1 MDIGQIT
8 TMNAEEIIQYF
19 QQLITTEA
27 IRQLAVFVLVL
38 IVAYIPARLI
48 EWLLRRVLAT
58 WLERLSWL
66 DIAYRILQAVLYP
79 LLAWGL
85 ILLSIPAFESQ
96 GWASDIL
103 AWLIPLLPVWLIY
116 RLAKTVTYIA
126 LPPDRARLVYRRAVV
141 PLILLLVV
149 LHLVGVLN
157 HIWDYRSEILQAV
170 VLALIFFV
178 SKLPVEPLRRQLD
191 RVQMRVL
198 GSSILEILPLA
209 RHMIPVLMWALQ
221 PLIAWI
227 LGMGVLALYGVLGVD
242 SSFSAWAVP
251 FFLLWFAYEA
261 AQAFLTLYLSPSN
274 GRRSVRVL
282 QIVVLVIAA
291 LHSIDSLNV
300 IWSWG
305 VWQVGEN
312 AWVEIGGLLIGLVIL
327 VLTVLL
333 SRTTRVFLR
342 ERLPDT
348 GLNPSLAQI
357 VTTFAGYVIIFA
369 GLMLALNRMNIP
381 LTSLTVIIG
390 GLSVGIGFSLQDIL
404 GNFIAGIVLMFE
416 GSIVPGAV
424 VEVDQTTGVVTE
436 VGIRAMRM
444 RTYDNVDIV
453 VPNSRFLTQEV
464 TNYSSGDP
472 RVRIRLPIGV
482 TSNADPRQT
491 EAAILRGA
499 RHPEILDDPPPSV
512 FYTDFSSDNHDFE
525 LLVWTDD
532 ATKIPRIKSDLR
544 YTVWDELV
552 AEDIGMPLPALDL
565 YVKAMPEETQ

>member
-1 MDIGQIT
+1 MDISQIT
-8 TMNAEEIIQYF
+8 TMNAEEIILYF
-19 QQLITTEA
+19 QRLVTTEA
-27 IRQLAVFVLVL
+27 IRQLAAFVLVL
-38 IVAYIPARLI
+38 IVAYIPARLV
-48 EWLLRRVLAT
+48 EWFLRRVLAT
-58 WLERLSWL
+58 WLEKLSWL
-66 DIAYRILQAVLYP
+66 AIAYKILQAVLYP

-85 ILLSIPAFESQ
+85 TILSIPVFESQ

-103 AWLIPLLPVWLIY
+103 AWLLPLLPVWLIY

-141 PLILLLVV
+141 PLSLLLVV

-157 HIWDYRSEILQAV
+157 NIWDYRSEILQAA

-178 SKLPVEPLRRQLD
+178 SKIPVEPLRRQLD
-191 RVQMRVL
+191 RVQMWVL
-198 GSSILEILPLA
+198 GSSVLEILPLL
-209 RHMIPVLMWALQ
+209 RHVIPVLMWALQ

-227 LGMGVLALYGVLGVD
+227 LGLGVLALYAILGVD

-251 FFLLWFAYEA
+251 FFLLWFVYEA
-261 AQAFLTLYLSPSN
+261 VQAFLTLYLSPSN
-274 GRRSVRVL
+274 GRRAVRSL
-282 QIVVLVIAA
+282 QIAVLVLAA
-291 LHSIDSLNV
+291 LYSIDYLNV
-300 IWSWG
+300 IWNWG

-312 AWVEIGGLLIGLVIL
+312 AWVEFGGLLTGLVIL
-327 VLTVLL
+327 ALTVLL

-342 ERLPDT
+342 ERLPAT

-357 VTTFAGYVIIFA
+357 LTTFAGYLIIFA
-369 GLMLALNRMNIP
+369 GLMLALNLMNIP
-381 LTSLTVIIG
+381 LTSLTVILA

-404 GNFIAGIVLMFE
+404 SNFIAGIVLMFE

-464 TNYSSGDP
+464 TNYSGSDP
-472 RVRIRLPIGV
+472 RVRIRIPIGV

-491 EAAILRGA
+491 EVAILRGA
-499 RHPEILDDPPPSV
+499 HHPDILDDPAPGV
-512 FYTDFSSDNHDFE
+512 FYIDFSSDNHDFE

-552 AEDIGMPLPALDL
+552 AEGIGMPLPALDL
-565 YVKAMPEETQ
+565 YVKSMPEEMQ